1 MCISGRI
8 RGSCVSARITC
19 LLVLGVVATVFRASP
34 PVSAQAPVWL
44 GPATEILAQVP
55 GRKVVPPPPKVQPP
69 PKAGVPPQ
77 KSPVPMPKG
86 PPPAA
91 KGKTPK
97 LPEPEDVALETRDG
111 MTIKATYYAG
121 TAKKETAPVILVHA
135 LEGQRGDYHSF
146 ALYLQAQG
154 FAAIAPDLRGH
165 GQSKLKKADGSP
177 VALDPDKLMRPELE
191 AMVHDVEACKKFLLE
206 KNNAG
211 ELNIEMLAIIGA
223 EYGGIVA
230 VRWAAADWAA
240 RDLPAYKQGRDVKAI
255 VLLSPLDAYKAV
267 TMREALTFA
276 PVQSQISM
284 MFVAGTK
291 DSKSTKEAKKVYDAL
306 QRHHPKLPEEP
317 DERRKLQELYL
328 IQPEVNLS
336 GTKLLASSVAVR
348 DLPVRE
354 MIAIFLERRLIDR
367 KSEFPWQDRKSP
379 L

>member
-1 MCISGRI
+1 MH
-8 RGSCVSARITC
+8 GSLGMCVSARMNR
-19 LLVLGVVATVFRASP
+19 LLAWGVVGMVVGSSP
-34 PVSAQAPVWL
+34 LVSAQAPIWL

-91 KGKTPK
+91 KGKAPK
-97 LPEPEDVALETRDG
+97 LPEPEDVTLETKDG
-111 MTIKATYYAG
+111 LSIKATYYAG
-121 TAKKETAPVILVHA
+121 TAKKETVPVILVHA
-135 LEGQRGDYHSF
+135 LEGQRGDYHAF
-146 ALYLQAQG
+146 AVYLQSQG

-165 GQSKLKKADGSP
+165 GQSKLKKPDGTP
-177 VALDPDKLMRPELE
+177 VAIDPDKLMRPELE
-191 AMVHDVEACKKFLLE
+191 AMVQDVEACKKFLLE

-211 ELNIEMLAIIGA
+211 ELNIEMLAIVGA

-267 TMREALTFA
+267 TMRDALAFA

-291 DSKSTKEAKKVYDAL
+291 DSKATKEAKKVYDAL
-306 QRHHPKLPEEP
+306 QRHHPKLPDDP
-317 DERRKLQELYL
+317 DERRKVQELYL
-328 IQPEVNLS
+328 IQPETIVS
-336 GTKLLASSVAVR
+336 GTKLLANAVLVR
-348 DLPVRE
+348 DLQVRE
-354 MIAIFLERRLIDR
+354 MIAIFLERRLLDR
-367 KSEFPWQDRKSP
+367 KAEFPWQDRQSP